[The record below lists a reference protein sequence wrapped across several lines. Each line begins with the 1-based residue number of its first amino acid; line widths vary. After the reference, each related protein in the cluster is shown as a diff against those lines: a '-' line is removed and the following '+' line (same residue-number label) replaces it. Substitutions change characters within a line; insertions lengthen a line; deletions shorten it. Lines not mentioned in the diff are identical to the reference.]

1 MSFDEFIYRLK
12 SRFSGYFNS
21 ENKFIRLAA
30 RLTSLAVF
38 AAVISTI
45 APTIADE
52 LSSSSDIVE
61 TSQPA
66 PAQEPTEAAP
76 SETPGPSDTPSPEA
90 EVQID
95 RPEIENSSPSPL
107 AEPSDSATVTEVIA
121 EPLENQPRYTL
132 RIPQS
137 VAVDPRAKSY
147 YLAHIY
153 AGADSAQYTLACIS
167 GAGLSFDI
175 RSKLTAQNSDE
186 GKDLISGDQS
196 GFLLISGNTARVVN
210 LINSQ
215 AGLMISSTAGSLPNK
230 VATMRF
236 IALTAPSIDPSF
248 CSAAR
253 SSSNTVI
260 RPLSLEQS
268 TVKGGGRLK

>member
-12 SRFSGYFNS
+12 SRFASYFNS
-21 ENKFIRLAA
+21 ENKFIRLAS
-30 RLTSLAVF
+30 RLASLAIF

-66 PAQEPTEAAP
+66 PAIEPTEAAP
-76 SETPGPSDTPSPEA
+76 SESPAPSETPTQEPEA
-90 EVQID
+90 QID
-95 RPEIENSSPSPL
+95 RPEIANSSPSAL
-107 AEPSDSATVTEVIA
+107 AEPSDSATVTEVVA
-121 EPLENQPRYTL
+121 QPLENQPRYTL

-153 AGADSAQYTLACIS
+153 ASADSAPYTLACIS

-196 GFLLISGNTARVVN
+196 GFLLISGSTARVVN

-236 IALTAPSIDPSF
+236 IALTAPSIDPTF

-253 SSSNTVI
+253 SSANTAI
-260 RPLSLEQS
+260 RPLGLEQS
-268 TVKGGGRLK
+268 TIKGGGRLK